1 MKNNNKEEKL
11 LFGATSIFG
20 VMTIV
25 ALVVTIVFARTLG
38 AYVSGGITVLILGIV
53 TYVLFGRLG
62 LGDDKA
68 EAKAE
73 AKSDKKDEA
82 AEAKTE
88 VAPAPAAAEVPANPS
103 GFDEAVLSRAQGY
116 FGEAYAKGIASQ
128 KEKVLREV
136 DAGFNKGLKDA
147 VDEYETACG
156 KKLDVFTVN
165 FKPKASKGGG
175 DADAK

>member
-1 MKNNNKEEKL
+1 MKNNKQKL
-11 LFGATSIFG
+11 IFGATATFG
-20 VMTIV
+20 ILTIV
-25 ALVVTIVFARTLG
+25 ALVSTLMFARTLG
-38 AYVSGGITVLILGIV
+38 AYVSGGVTMLVLGII
-53 TYVLFGRLG
+53 TYGFFNL
-62 LGDDKA
+62 LGDEEA

-116 FGEAYAKGIASQ
+116 FGEAYTKGIASQ